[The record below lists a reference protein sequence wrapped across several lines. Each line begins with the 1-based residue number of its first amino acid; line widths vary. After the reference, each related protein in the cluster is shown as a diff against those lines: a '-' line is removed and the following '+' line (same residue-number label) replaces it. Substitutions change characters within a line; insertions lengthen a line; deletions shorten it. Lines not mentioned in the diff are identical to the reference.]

1 MKTILLIDDEE
12 KLLRILQSSL
22 EKKGFKVNVSATGQ
36 GARQK
41 ISEHPADV
49 VFLDMMLPDMTGLDL
64 LHEFVPLYPNKV
76 FIMMTAYGN
85 VESAV
90 IAMKA
95 GALDYITKPAK
106 LEEILIVAERA
117 FEWIGM
123 KQENLQLKEKLEL
136 NDSKANVLGI
146 SSAMQNILQLIER
159 VSNTSAT
166 VLLEG
171 ESGTGKSM
179 LARKIHQMSDRKQAP
194 FISVNCAAIPDQLLE
209 SELFGYEKGAFTGAS
224 TSRIGKFE
232 AAERGTIF
240 LDEIGEISSSLQAK
254 LLQVTQE
261 KSFMKLGSNA
271 QKHVDVRI
279 IAATNRDLSQLV
291 KKGDFREDLYY
302 RLNIVDIRIP
312 SLRERI
318 EDIPLLIEQFLESY
332 RKLNQRE
339 YLISKELVQLL
350 IEYPWPGNVRELEN
364 AIERAVVLCR
374 DERLSIED
382 FPREIRE
389 NRLKDIYI
397 VESEIP
403 DPLKSLTDNQPLP
416 DRIDKFEKQ
425 IIIEMLEESEGPAAA
440 ARKLGITRQ
449 SLLYKMNKYGIQ
461 N

>member
-22 EKKGFKVNVSATGQ
+22 EKKGFKVNVSATGH

-232 AAERGTIF
+232 AAESGTIF

>member
-1 MKTILLIDDEE
+1 MMKTILLIDDEE

-22 EKKGFKVNVSATGQ
+22 EKKGFKVNVSTTGQ

-41 ISEHPADV
+41 ISEHPADI
-49 VFLDMMLPDMTGLDL
+49 VFLDMMLPDTTGLDL

-95 GALDYITKPAK
+95 GAFDYITKPAK
-106 LEEILIVAERA
+106 LDEILIVAERA

-136 NDSKANVLGI
+136 NDSKANVLGV

-179 LARKIHQMSDRKQAP
+179 LARKIHQMSDRMQAP

-224 TSRIGKFE
+224 TSRAGKFE
-232 AAERGTIF
+232 AAEGGTIF

-261 KSFMKLGSNA
+261 KSFMKLGSNT

-279 IAATNRDLSQLV
+279 IAATNRNLSQLV

-332 RKLNQRE
+332 RKLNQRD
-339 YLISKELVQLL
+339 YHISKELIQVL

-364 AIERAVVLCR
+364 AIERAVVLSR
-374 DERLSIED
+374 DEKLSIED

-389 NRLKDIYI
+389 SRLKDIHI
-397 VESEIP
+397 LESEIL
-403 DPLKSLTDNQPLP
+403 DPLKPLP

-425 IIIEMLEESEGPAAA
+425 IIIEMLKETEGPAAA

>member
-22 EKKGFKVNVSATGQ
+22 EKQGFKVNVCSTGQ

-41 ISEHPADV
+41 ISEYPADI
-49 VFLDMMLPDMTGLDL
+49 VFLDMMLPDTTGLDL

-95 GALDYITKPAK
+95 GAFDYITKPAK
-106 LEEILIVAERA
+106 LDEILIVAKRA

-123 KQENLQLKEKLEL
+123 KNENLQLKKKLEF
-136 NDSKANVLGI
+136 NDPKANVLGV
-146 SSAMQNILQLIER
+146 STAMQNILQLIER
-159 VSNTSAT
+159 VSNTSAS

-179 LARKIHQMSDRKQAP
+179 LARRIHQISDRKHGP

-224 TSRIGKFE
+224 ASRAGKFE
-232 AAERGTIF
+232 AAAGGTIF

-261 KSFMKLGSNA
+261 KSFMKLGSNT

-279 IAATNRDLSQLV
+279 IAATNKDLSQLV

-312 SLRERI
+312 PLRERI
-318 EDIPLLIEQFLESY
+318 EDIPLLIEQFLERH
-332 RKLNQRE
+332 RKLNQRD
-339 YLISKELVQLL
+339 YHISKELVQVLV
-350 IEYPWPGNVRELEN
+350 EYIWPGNVRELEN
-364 AIERAVVLCR
+364 AVERAVVLCR
-374 DERLSIED
+374 DEKLSIED
-382 FPREIRE
+382 FPRDIRE
-389 NRLKDIYI
+389 NRLREASIF
-397 VESEIP
+397 ENETP
-403 DPLKSLTDNQPLP
+403 DPSKPLP

-425 IIIEMLEESEGPAAA
+425 IIIEMLKQTEGPAAA
-440 ARKLGITRQ
+440 ARKLGISRQ
-449 SLLYKMNKYGIQ
+449 SLLYKMNKYDIQ
-461 N
+461 I